1 MLDITFIKE
10 NPQLVIDSMNN
21 KGENNTQLV
30 QQLID
35 KDEQWRQL
43 VHQIDLLRAKSNK
56 LAKQIGA
63 LMASGKKEEAQAI
76 IQETSKSKDEVKKL
90 EDQLN
95 VIAEERTSLL
105 LRIPNVAHPS
115 VPIGH
120 SEEDNQ
126 VYGTW
131 GSSDT
136 QSWLKPHWDILER
149 CGWLDFERGV
159 KVTGGGFPFYLGPL
173 AQLQRTLIHFFID
186 EANKAGYIEMQAP
199 YFINE
204 DSARGTGQI
213 PDKEDMMYEIPRDA
227 FFAIPTAEIPVTNFH
242 RDEILSEEQ
251 LPIRYVCHTPC
262 WRREAGS
269 YGKDVRGLNRLHQ
282 FDKVELVHFVK
293 PEESY
298 ATLELLRVHVESLL
312 QKLGLAYQTLLMCT
326 GDMGFTQTKKYDVE
340 VWSPGQQRWLEVSSC
355 SNFEAFQARRM
366 QLRYRKGE
374 KETEM
379 VHTLNGS
386 GLALP
391 RVLSAI
397 VETYQTENGRVRVPD
412 ILKKYI
418 DREYL

>member
-21 KGENNTQLV
+21 KGENNTQVV
-30 QQLID
+30 QQFID

-95 VIAEERTSLL
+95 VITEERTSLL

-131 GSSDT
+131 GSTDK

-149 CGWLDFERGV
+149 YGWLDFERGV
-159 KVTGGGFPFYLGPL
+159 KVTGAGFPFYLGPL

-227 FFAIPTAEIPVTNFH
+227 FFAIPTAEVPVTNFH

-397 VETYQTENGRVRVPD
+397 VETYQTENGRVRVPE